1 MTAQLTDLE
10 RRLAEIAVAGA
21 PPFTEEQIAEFRRV
35 LKPYATPLVRMAPA
49 VKARVRRAA

>member
-49 VKARVRRAA
+49 AKARVRRAA